1 MKKLG
6 SHVFLA
12 AAALICVGTL
22 FAQAEKKAK
31 GGLPVVS
38 PPRLSPHEMIY
49 VRVGPSRQ
57 ESTLVSISYG
67 RPYSAKGGKG
77 EPRKIWGGL
86 VKWDKADRL
95 GSDEATTL
103 MLEHPIEVQGKTI
116 PAGVHTLYIVAS
128 ESGTS
133 QLAFSDGRIG
143 KWGIPVDET
152 KDIAR
157 VDLNKEELPDDV
169 NQLTLGLENHG
180 TTGLIKIKWE
190 KTQYSVSFTP
200 KR

>member
-1 MKKLG
+1 MKKFG
-6 SHVFLA
+6 SHLFLA

-22 FAQAEKKAK
+22 CAQAEKKAK
-31 GGLPVVS
+31 GGLPVLT

-49 VRVGPSRQ
+49 VRVGATRPD
-57 ESTLVSISYG
+57 STLVSISYG

-77 EPRKIWGGL
+77 ETRKIWGEL
-86 VKWDKADRL
+86 VKWNKADRL
-95 GSDEATTL
+95 GSDEATTI

-116 PAGVHTLYIVAS
+116 PAGVHTLYIVPS
-128 ESGTS
+128 ESGPS

-143 KWGIPVDET
+143 KWGIPVDEA

-157 VDLNKEELPDDV
+157 VDLKKEELPEAV
-169 NQLTLGLENHG
+169 NQLTIVLENHV
-180 TTGLIKIKWE
+180 TTGTIKIQWE